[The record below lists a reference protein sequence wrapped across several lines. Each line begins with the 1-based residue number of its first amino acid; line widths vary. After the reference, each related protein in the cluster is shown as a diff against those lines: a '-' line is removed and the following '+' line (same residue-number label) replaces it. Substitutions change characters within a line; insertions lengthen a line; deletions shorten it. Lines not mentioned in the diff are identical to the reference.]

1 MTLYFRRHTA
11 QIVAPSHRP
20 RSRTTGNPRD
30 GAGGGCSSQEGDLGA
45 LHPVGLYRGS
55 SAALHWQYRRRGTNK
70 PRSAAFACILRRLE
84 ATMAKKW

>member
-1 MTLYFRRHTA
+1 MTFYFRRHTA

-55 SAALHWQYRRRGTNK
+55 SAALHWQYRRR
-70 PRSAAFACILRRLE
+70 E
-84 ATMAKKW
+84 AQLGAIPEMFDPTS